1 MTAKIKICGLTRPQ
15 DIETINHLGVD
26 LAGFVFYKPS
36 PRHLSEDQAAGLASK
51 CARHIER
58 VVLLVDP
65 DNDMLDAA
73 LACVSP
79 HHIQLHG
86 HETPERVAEIRARS
100 HCQIIKALPVS
111 SAEDIAKAQNYKGLA
126 NWFLFDARPP
136 EDGLPGGNGETF
148 DWTLLNAYDGAQPY
162 LLAGGLRADN
172 VAEALRITHAPM
184 VDISSGVEA
193 APGEKDAELMSQ
205 FVTAVRAG

>member
-15 DIETINHLGVD
+15 DIETINHFGVD

-65 DNDMLDAA
+65 DNDTLDAA

-111 SAEDIAKAQNYKGLA
+111 SAEDIAKAQDYKGLA

-193 APGEKDAELMSQ
+193 APGEKDAELISQ

>member
-15 DIETINHLGVD
+15 DIETINHFGVD

-65 DNDMLDAA
+65 DNDTLDAA

-100 HCQIIKALPVS
+100 HCQIIKALPFS
-111 SAEDIAKAQNYKGLA
+111 SAEDIAKAQDYKGLA

-193 APGEKDAELMSQ
+193 APGEKDAELISQ

>member
-15 DIETINHLGVD
+15 DIETINHFGVD

-65 DNDMLDAA
+65 DNDTLDAA

-111 SAEDIAKAQNYKGLA
+111 SAEDIAKAQDYKGLA

>member
-15 DIETINHLGVD
+15 DIETINHFGVD

-65 DNDMLDAA
+65 DNDTLDAA

-111 SAEDIAKAQNYKGLA
+111 SAEDIAKAQDYKGLA

-172 VAEALRITHAPM
+172 VAEALRITRAPM

-193 APGEKDAELMSQ
+193 APGEKDAELISQ